1 MISQKV
7 TKAVAPAEAG
17 AQNGLI
23 GLDSRFRGND
33 EKREKDFL
41 QTHQSSFDPIFLQLM
56 RKQA

>member
-33 EKREKDFL
+33 EKAIK
-41 QTHQSSFDPIFLQLM
+41 TIFYEAIKIQLYA
-56 RKQA
+56 KG